1 MIASCQLRTCAMETT
16 GPRPP
21 TPRDGVRHF
30 ATRWAVT
37 IWLLV
42 FYLSAL
48 GNTLSAWLAGRR
60 DGEAIVL
67 WQVLSWEL
75 SSATAALLLLPAV
88 LFLCARWPL
97 EAAAWRR
104 RLPLYA
110 AAALGWWLA
119 HVAGMVVLRKSI
131 YALAGTHYDF
141 GGGLQWM
148 YELSKDLRTF
158 ALLVALQ
165 HTLSWYARRRQGE
178 AHLLAAP
185 EEGPPVEPLER
196 PERFLVRKL
205 GRDFLV
211 ATADIEWIQASGNYV
226 NLRVRGHDY
235 PLRSTMAAIEAR
247 LDPAVFVRIH
257 RSYLVNLGQ
266 VQVIEPA
273 DSGDARV
280 HLRDATVLPCSR
292 SHLVTLRAH
301 AGQAAAGSRTEP
313 LPVR

>member
-1 MIASCQLRTCAMETT
+1 MIGSCQQRTCAMQST
-16 GPRPP
+16 GTRPP
-21 TPRDGVRHF
+21 ILHDSASRA
-30 ATRWAVT
+30 ATRWAVV
-37 IWLLV
+37 IWSLV

-48 GNTLSAWLAGRR
+48 GNVWTAWLAARR
-60 DGEAIVL
+60 DGQPIVV

-88 LFLCARWPL
+88 VWLCARWPL
-97 EAAAWRR
+97 HADVWVR
-104 RLPLYA
+104 RLPAYVM
-110 AAALGWWLA
+110 AALGWWLL
-119 HVAGMVVLRKSI
+119 HVAGMVVLRMLV
-131 YALAGTHYDF
+131 YALAGAHYDF
-141 GGGLQWM
+141 GGWLQWV

-158 ALLVALQ
+158 ALLVAVQ
-165 HTLSWYARRRQGE
+165 HTLAWYARRRQGE

-185 EEGPPVEPLER
+185 DEGPPVEPLDR

-226 NLRVRGHDY
+226 NLHVRGHDY
-235 PLRSTMAAIEAR
+235 PLRSTMAAIEAK

-266 VQVIEPA
+266 VQAIEPS

-280 HLRDATVLPCSR
+280 HLRDASVLPCSR
-292 SHLVTLRAH
+292 SHLAGLRTH
-301 AGQAAAGSRTEP
+301 AGQGAAAPRHDA
-313 LPVR
+313 LVV